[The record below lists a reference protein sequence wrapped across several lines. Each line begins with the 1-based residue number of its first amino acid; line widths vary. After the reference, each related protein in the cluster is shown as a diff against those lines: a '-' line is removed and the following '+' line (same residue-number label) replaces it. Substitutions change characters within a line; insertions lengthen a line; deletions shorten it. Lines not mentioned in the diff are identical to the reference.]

1 MVFEIAVLIIQLI
14 MFYLFPLLAGPT
26 DAIGMVLI
34 IIFVTFFL
42 SLILGVRGKS
52 KWRFLHPLVT
62 SVIFIPSVFIYYNVS
77 ALIHAQWYLV
87 ISAVGLGLGALIGKL
102 VK

>member
-1 MVFEIAVLIIQLI
+1 MVFEIMILIIQLI
-14 MFYLFPLLAGPT
+14 TFYLFPLLAGPT
-26 DAIGMVLI
+26 DAIGMVMI

-42 SLILGVRGKS
+42 SLIMGVRGKS
-52 KWRFLHPLVT
+52 KWRFLYPLVT

-87 ISAVGLGLGALIGKL
+87 ISAVGLGIGALIGKL

>member
-1 MVFEIAVLIIQLI
+1 MVFEIAVLIIQLV

-26 DAIGMVLI
+26 DAIGMVMI

-42 SLILGVRGKS
+42 SLIMGVRGKS
-52 KWRFLHPLVT
+52 KWRFLYPLVT

-87 ISAVGLGLGALIGKL
+87 ISAVGLGIGALVRKL

>member
-52 KWRFLHPLVT
+52 KWRFFYPLVT

-77 ALIHAQWYLV
+77 ALIHAQWYFV
-87 ISAVGLGLGALIGKL
+87 VSAVGLGLGALIGKL